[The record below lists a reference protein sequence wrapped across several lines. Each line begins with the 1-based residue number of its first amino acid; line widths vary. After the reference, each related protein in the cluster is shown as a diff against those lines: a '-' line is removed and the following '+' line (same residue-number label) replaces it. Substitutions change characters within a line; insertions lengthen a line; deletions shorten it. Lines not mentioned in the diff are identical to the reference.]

1 MLLDAARC
9 NRLEFDAWQFCNC
22 FPPKLLTFAI
32 SQFVS
37 NPSKLIIHFYPIFF
51 IHYLSTLF
59 IHYAYIYFF
68 LSKKKKYFILFYIF
82 LFYPVLTIQD
92 LHKLFLDRGVFSSP
106 VFFLCSLGCWWE
118 DEVI

>member
-9 NRLEFDAWQFCNC
+9 NRLEFDVLQFCKC
-22 FPPKLLTFAI
+22 FPPNLLTFAI

-37 NPSKLIIHFYPIFF
+37 KPSKLIIHFYPIFF

-68 LSKKKKYFILFYIF
+68 LSKKNISSYFYIF
-82 LFYPVLTIQD
+82 LFYPGLTIQD
-92 LHKLFLDRGVFSSP
+92 LHKLFLDRGVFPSP